1 MLHTISS
8 SKSWFNFAQKVGNIN
23 VFLNSL
29 ALWLSSLIFTLA
41 LKKTNQSACCIQSAI
56 SMLYLTN
63 PDWITKLVLKSF
75 ITKQIS

>member
-8 SKSWFNFAQKVGNIN
+8 SKSFFNFAQKVGNIN

-41 LKKTNQSACCIQSAI
+41 LKKKPI

-63 PDWITKLVLKSF
+63 PDWITKLILKSF

>member
-41 LKKTNQSACCIQSAI
+41 LKKKTNQHAVS
-56 SMLYLTN
+56 N
-63 PDWITKLVLKSF
+63 KS
-75 ITKQIS
+75 

>member
-8 SKSWFNFAQKVGNIN
+8 SKSWFNFAQKVCNIN

-41 LKKTNQSACCIQSAI
+41 LKKNNQSTCCIQQI
-56 SMLYLTN
+56 QC
-63 PDWITKLVLKSF
+63 PDWITKLILKSF

>member
-41 LKKTNQSACCIQSAI
+41 LKKKTI

-63 PDWITKLVLKSF
+63 PDWITKLILKSF